1 MPEGHPDAG
10 AEITKPF
17 KFQETE
23 TDAEAVEVMDKRKL
37 SVKKIVDKVLRAN
50 ARSAAYQAAML
61 PYKGTE
67 TPKEEIAERMVRDYI
82 RMGKTEEWARRR
94 VAEDQADESGNA

>member
-10 AEITKPF
+10 TEITKPF
-17 KFQETE
+17 KFPETE
-23 TDAEAVEVMDKRKL
+23 TDEEAREVMDKRKL

-61 PYKGTE
+61 PYKASE
-67 TPKEEIAERMVRDYI
+67 VPKEDIAERMVRDYI

-94 VAEDQADESGNA
+94 VAEDMADETGNA